1 MQAWGIVVLV
11 GLLAAASGA
20 ALGWLLNN
28 RFGSKSLEAIKM
40 RVDEAT
46 RAARREGEKI
56 KRKAHVDA
64 KQEVLAQ
71 REKAERDMR
80 SRRGQLNKKEKDLKT
95 ERQKIREAENTL
107 VASNEQLEETAE
119 ALTVRDKK
127 IDEER
132 ARLEAMVEE

>member
-1 MQAWGIVVLV
+1 MQAWAMVVLV
-11 GLLAAASGA
+11 GLLAAVGGMAF
-20 ALGWLLNN
+20 GWLLNN
-28 RFGSKSLEAIKM
+28 RFGRKSLEAIKM

-56 KRKAHVDA
+56 KRKAHIDA

-95 ERQKIREAENTL
+95 KRRTIGETETTL
-107 VASNEQLEETAE
+107 ATLQEQLDETTQSLNA
-119 ALTVRDKK
+119 RDK
-127 IDEER
+127 
-132 ARLEAMVEE
+132 